1 MNGKN
6 NSFTSNF
13 YSFFWHFAK
22 KYKFYLFTYTFLF
35 LFLSY
40 TLNMLLPPYIL
51 KYFINNISDLSLKKG
66 IFLIFLAAFTS
77 ANFLIYSI
85 GARFTFKS
93 MDYIAE
99 DIRKFLF
106 ERLLKQSINYFD
118 TRQSGEII
126 RKVNFIVSNIERI
139 YRMTLML
146 VRNIIISLIYIIIFC
161 SYNLILGAFVFA
173 MLVLYQI
180 IGLKMLK
187 VYTERS
193 DITNNKVNKLTGFIN
208 DAFVNISNIKI
219 FANSKKERK
228 NILINVDNIIRAE
241 KNEYRQENL
250 MFLVSFLFSI
260 AMFECPVIV
269 LVYQLVKGQITL
281 GSFIFGAEIIRHM
294 FDVPSSTFEFMQSL
308 GARLKIFDS
317 NLSVIRD
324 EVKIKDKNNA
334 NNLVVNNGKIVFKG
348 VKFGYVK

>member
-1 MNGKN
+1 MRKN
-6 NSFTSNF
+6 IDFTSNF
-13 YSFFWHFAK
+13 YAFFWHFAK
-22 KYKFYLFTYTFLF
+22 KYKFYLFIHTFLF

-51 KYFINNISDLSLKKG
+51 KYFINNITDLSLKKG

-106 ERLLKQSINYFD
+106 ERMLKQSIDYFD

-126 RKVNFIVSNIERI
+126 SKVNFIVSNIDRI
-139 YRMTLML
+139 YMITLML
-146 VRNIIISLIYIIIFC
+146 IRNIILLIISIAIFC
-161 SYNLILGAFVFA
+161 SYNFALGVSIFAIL
-173 MLVLYQI
+173 LVYQAVNF
-180 IGLKMLK
+180 KMLK
-187 VYTERS
+187 VYTEKS
-193 DITNNKVNKLTGFIN
+193 NITNEKVNKLTGFIN

-241 KNEYRQENL
+241 KVQYRQENL
-250 MFLVSFLFSI
+250 MFLVGFLFSLV
-260 AMFECPVIV
+260 MFISPLIV
-269 LVYQLVKGQITL
+269 LVYQLVNGQITL
-281 GSFIFGAEIIRHM
+281 GSFLFGAEIIMHL
-294 FDVPSSTFEFMQSL
+294 FDVPSTNTEFMQDL
-308 GARLKIFDS
+308 GAKLKIFNS
-317 NLSVIRD
+317 NLSVVRD
-324 EVKIKDKNNA
+324 EVKIRDKNNA
-334 NNLVVNNGKIVFKG
+334 DNLVVNNGKIVFKG
-348 VKFGYVK
+348 VKFSYGK